1 MHRTEVI
8 SEVTR
13 GAETENTVRETYVKQ
28 AVEIS
33 RDLTDKVM
41 QVVILP

>member
-33 RDLTDKVM
+33 RDLTGKVM
-41 QVVILP
+41 QVAILP